1 MNAALPPQDSPRVW
15 TWRDAGQHGPLLR
28 GANLAARVLGYAR
41 KRFVP
46 EAFEEA
52 AMQKTGLS
60 DFGEH
65 SYREGLE
72 VLCRAYNRERELT
85 GLGQFAARQ
94 MITGTLVKR
103 LQLID
108 WVKSHPEIR
117 SEAIDRPWVIAGLPR
132 SGTTLGAALLE
143 LDHRVRVP
151 LVWEVDF
158 PIPPSTLATRV
169 TDPRIAQS
177 VKQTQFFD
185 RLVPSM
191 KAIHPM
197 EAGYPQEC
205 VVITQLDFK
214 SVLFLAPS
222 IAPEYAEWYA
232 SADML
237 PAYRLHKQLL
247 QSWQAAIP
255 TLHWGSKAP
264 NHMQGVAALMEVYP
278 DARMIWSH
286 RDPLVCIPSLVSL
299 FLTFIRTHTRDTD
312 PKLAGEVVNKLYRA
326 NVERMMAYDDTRPHR
341 DWCHHLHYSEL
352 MRDPVAAFRGAYR
365 HFGDELDTLHER
377 KIRAWIAQ
385 RPKDTFGVHRYPL
398 ADFGLD
404 AKRLRAQY
412 GDYIER
418 YGVASEYKGG

>member
-1 MNAALPPQDSPRVW
+1 MPSAPLPAPRVW
-15 TWRDAGQHGPLLR
+15 TWRDAGRHGPLIR
-28 GANLAARVLGYAR
+28 GANLAAAALGYAR
-41 KRFVP
+41 KRFVAD
-46 EAFEEA
+46 AFEEA
-52 AMQKTGLS
+52 AARKTGLH
-60 DFGEH
+60 DFGDR

-72 VLCRAYNRERELT
+72 VLCRAYNAESKLT

-94 MITGTLVKR
+94 MIVGTLSKR
-103 LQLID
+103 LQLVD
-108 WVKSHPEIR
+108 WVKTHPEVRGEVI
-117 SEAIDRPWVIAGLPR
+117 EKPWIITGLPR
-132 SGTTLGAALLE
+132 SGTTLGAALLD

-169 TDPRIAQS
+169 TDPRIAAS
-177 VKQTQFFD
+177 VKQARVFD

-205 VVITQLDFK
+205 VVITQMDFK
-214 SVLFLAPS
+214 SVLFMAPS

-232 SADML
+232 TSDLL

-264 NHMQGVAALMEVYP
+264 NHMQGIGALMEVYP

-299 FLTFIRTHTRDTD
+299 FLTFIRTHTRETD
-312 PKLAGEVVNKLYRA
+312 PKLAGEVVNRLYLK
-326 NVERMMAYDDTRPHR
+326 NIERMMAYDRARPDR
-341 DWCHHLHYSEL
+341 DWCHHLYYNEL
-352 MRDPVAAFRGAYR
+352 MRDPVATFQQAYR
-365 HFGDELDTLHER
+365 HFDDELDPLHER

-385 RPKDTFGVHRYPL
+385 RPKDSFGVHGYSL

-404 AKRLRAQY
+404 PQRMREQY
-412 GDYIER
+412 GEYIER
-418 YGVASEYKGG
+418 YRVPAEYKDR